1 MVVVEYCRMNPA
13 AEAETE
19 REDKLTRLQQECD
32 RLQARVR
39 VLEEGQT
46 QDVTEAVNLHLAAS
60 NTQEVQGNIQSIN
73 VEQYVI
79 NTDGIRQNMRDIFKK
94 CWKLWVAKYQTKTL
108 RSNYRDHYRGKK
120 FLSYCYKS

>member
-13 AEAETE
+13 AEAEME

-46 QDVTEAVNLHLAAS
+46 LDVTEAVNLRLAAS
-60 NTQEVQGNIQSIN
+60 NTQEVQGNVESIT

-79 NTDGIRQNMRDIFKK
+79 NTDGIGQNMRHIFKK
-94 CWKLWVAKYQTKTL
+94 C
-108 RSNYRDHYRGKK
+108 
-120 FLSYCYKS
+120 